1 MFKNY
6 LKTAIQ
12 NLKRY
17 KGYSFI
23 NLMGLAIGISC
34 CIIILIYMQDE
45 FSYDRYTE
53 DYEQIYRITLTMQA
67 LLTEQSYRQ
76 PANSPRGSQIHV
88 LTEPTAIKET
98 IRLKYV
104 IPRIFNTTF
113 SSSIP
118 EPHPPSSLLPQ
129 CP

>member
-6 LKTAIQ
+6 LKTAIR

-34 CIIILIYMQDE
+34 CIIILIYVQDE

-67 LLTEQSYRQ
+67 PDRAELQTARKQ
-76 PANSPRGSQIHV
+76 PSWIPDPCADRANSDKGNH
-88 LTEPTAIKET
+88 
-98 IRLKYV
+98 
-104 IPRIFNTTF
+104 
-113 SSSIP
+113 
-118 EPHPPSSLLPQ
+118 
-129 CP
+129 